1 MIRSQCIRL
10 YSTAGSVI
18 RDSVKRSQLYLE
30 TANPRIFE
38 IKHGNSRRL
47 EPFDWIQL
55 QSYILCGAIVAVAR
69 YYIFYNNGN
78 LLK

>member
-30 TANPRIFE
+30 TANPRMFE
-38 IKHGNSRRL
+38 RYLLIGL
-47 EPFDWIQL
+47 VPFDWIQL